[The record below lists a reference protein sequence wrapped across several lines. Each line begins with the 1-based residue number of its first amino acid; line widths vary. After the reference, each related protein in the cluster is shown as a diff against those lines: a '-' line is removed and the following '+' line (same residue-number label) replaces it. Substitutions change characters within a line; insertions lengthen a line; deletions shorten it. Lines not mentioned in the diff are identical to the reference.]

1 MELSPSLQQQLS
13 SLAPDST
20 RFVFAKAAAGPLR
33 PVAAGRQP
41 VKAGPVQVVLD
52 DSQAVA
58 PALKL
63 SNFKQVVVGARLSK
77 EGAANAQPG
86 DLQGTSAT
94 LELKE
99 GEQAITLVIDH
110 VVP

>member
-1 MELSPSLQQQLS
+1 MP
-13 SLAPDST
+13 LAA
-20 RFVFAKAAAGPLR
+20 V
-33 PVAAGRQP
+33 RQP
-41 VKAGPVQVVLD
+41 VKAFPVQVVLD

-63 SNFKQVVVGARLSK
+63 STFKQVVVGARLSK
-77 EGAANAQPG
+77 GGAANAQAG

-99 GEQAITLVIDH
+99 GSQAITLVIDQ
-110 VVP
+110 VVQ